1 MATEYGSPPPRQDF
15 DLATEYGDRRQEIVF
30 IGVSMEEDKICAQL
44 DGALLSEEEMVKYV
58 QRWQAHADPQHPE
71 LEQLKTKAKG
81 AAP

>member
-1 MATEYGSPPPRQDF
+1 M
-15 DLATEYGDRRQEIVF
+15 F